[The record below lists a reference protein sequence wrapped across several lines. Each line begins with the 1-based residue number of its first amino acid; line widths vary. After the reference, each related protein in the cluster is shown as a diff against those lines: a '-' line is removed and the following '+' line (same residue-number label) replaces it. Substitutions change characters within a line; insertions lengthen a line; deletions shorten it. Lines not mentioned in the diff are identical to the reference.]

1 MELNCQWLYWAR
13 PNQQLPPEGI
23 PFRNWLILGGRGA
36 GKTRAGAEWVRALA
50 LGIFEPVFRRCAHIA
65 IVAANFDEARL
76 VMIEGVSGLLS
87 VHPDHE
93 RPVFE
98 PSKRTI
104 TWRNGSVAQVF
115 SAEEPEGLRGPQFD
129 AAWCDELAKWKKAD
143 AAWMNLQMALRLGD
157 VPQAVITTTP
167 RPTKLIRTLMKDAGT
182 VVTRSRTLDN
192 ANQLAPSFL
201 EDILARYGNTNLGR
215 QELDGELISDNPDA
229 LWKRE
234 TIEASRV
241 KSVPELVRIVV
252 AVDPPATSGEKAN
265 ACGIVCAG
273 LGSDGRCYVLDDVSV
288 KRMRPLQWARRV
300 VDLYELRNAD
310 RIVAEV
316 NQGGEM
322 VRDVIAQ
329 VDNTVAIT
337 TVHASRGK
345 QARAEPVAALYEQGR
360 VCHVGGF
367 AALEDEMCSVIGEGA
382 SPDRLD
388 ALVWA
393 VTELML
399 KKKLAPRVRGV

>member
-1 MELNCQWLYWAR
+1 MELNHQWLYWAR
-13 PNQQLPPEGI
+13 PQNQLPPEEVA
-23 PFRNWLILGGRGA
+23 FRNWLVLGGRGA

-50 LGIFEPVFRRCAHIA
+50 LGIFEPVVRRCSRIA
-65 IVAANFDEARL
+65 IVAPTFAEARL

-87 VHPDHE
+87 VHHNGE
-93 RPVFE
+93 RPKYE
-98 PSKRTI
+98 PSKRTL
-104 TWRNGSVAQVF
+104 TWKNGSVAQVF
-115 SAEEPEGLRGPQFD
+115 SAEEPESLRGPQFD

-143 AAWMNLQMALRLGD
+143 SVWMNLQFALRLGE
-157 VPQAVITTTP
+157 VPQAIITTTP
-167 RPTKLIRTLMKDAGT
+167 RPTKLIRELMADSAT
-182 VVTRSRTLDN
+182 VVTRSRTLEN
-192 ANQLAPSFL
+192 TNQLAPSFL
-201 EDILARYGNTNLGR
+201 KDVLARYGNSNLGR
-215 QELDGELISDNPDA
+215 QELEGELIADDPDA

-234 TIEASRV
+234 ILERFRA
-241 KSVPELVRIVV
+241 KSVPELKRIVV

-265 ACGIVCAG
+265 ACGIVCAA
-273 LGSDGRCYVLDDVSV
+273 LGIDGRCYVLDDASV
-288 KRMRPLQWARRV
+288 KRMRPLQWAERV
-300 VDLYELRNAD
+300 VKLFHSREAD

-329 VDNTVAIT
+329 VDKTVPLK
-337 TVHASRGK
+337 TVFAARGK

-360 VCHVGGF
+360 VSHVGSF
-367 AALEDEMCSVIGEGA
+367 AELEDEMCSVIGEGK

-399 KKKLAPRVRGV
+399 RQKNEPRVRAV